1 MRSPAVR
8 HLIHRPRSWQYPVPA
23 VPDTEEE
30 FVLVCEFPAGNAQGR
45 RFHELLDVVGAVQEA
60 AEFIGRCH
68 FAVKPDRVA
77 VFYRFGLWA
86 DDIAALHCRVPD
98 GRLDVR
104 LSVRPDKVVDGVPR
118 VLEFRMAIRIDG
130 SPCGAGE
137 ASLVFLAP
145 GVHTNHRRHS
155 RAALLAACGTAGG
168 GGGAAAP
175 AGSPVDP
182 ADIGYGDPRDVL
194 LRNPGTADG
203 RLSVDVTLP
212 PPVDGEVPARVLL
225 EAVRQVSLYTAVRA
239 HGLAAGRNTLAS
251 LRAHFRGYAEPDLPL
266 RCAAVWEPLGK
277 DGRGRRLAPVSL
289 SLIQADRAILE
300 TTTSVVEDL

>member
-8 HLIHRPRSWQYPVPA
+8 HLIHRPRSWQHPVPA

-30 FVLVCEFPAGNAQGR
+30 FVLVCEFPAGKSQGR

-86 DDIAALHCRVPD
+86 DDVAALRSRVPD

-130 SPCGAGE
+130 SPCGSGD

-155 RAALLAACGTAGG
+155 RAALSAACGTAG

-182 ADIGYGDPRDVL
+182 VDIGYEDPRDVL

-203 RLSVDVTLP
+203 RLAVDVVLP
-212 PPVDGEVPARVLL
+212 PPVDGEIPARVVL
-225 EAVRQVSLYTAVRA
+225 EAVRQVSLYAAVRA
-239 HGLAAGRNTLAS
+239 HGLAAGRITLAS

-277 DGRGRRLAPVSL
+277 DGRGRRLATVSL
-289 SLIQADRAILE
+289 SLIQADRAVLE

>member
-168 GGGAAAP
+168 GGAAAP